1 MVTNWASMVEGTKV
15 SKFYWAAEKVT
26 NNKSGSGWIF
36 DPPEYVADGLNGKP
50 AIKSKNANHA
60 AVNGVY
66 ETGSA
71 LVADTQTTTK
81 TFFMVGN
88 VISHPYY
95 SSGIFGN
102 YAKDEGYRFNNP
114 ESNNML
120 SIMANDCSFL
130 RCGDIFRLN
139 GENGSYPAH
148 NMASYSRHLTLGEPF
163 VMSFVKYSTVHATGY
178 NSFPGYYINR
188 SPEMLVSEVIAYDRV
203 LSETEILEIERY
215 LMAKWI
221 DNEEPIPPRN
231 ETILGEGS
239 TITIAAENGEV
250 GKLTVKGDL
259 DLGDVSFN
267 LVDTKHLS
275 SADRRTVVEV
285 CGELSGQIGEVGRD
299 DAGNWK
305 LELSGSDIL
314 LVKPGFFLLMR

>member
-1 MVTNWASMVEGTKV
+1 
-15 SKFYWAAEKVT
+15 
-26 NNKSGSGWIF
+26 
-36 DPPEYVADGLNGKP
+36 
-50 AIKSKNANHA
+50 
-60 AVNGVY
+60 
-66 ETGSA
+66 
-71 LVADTQTTTK
+71 
-81 TFFMVGN
+81 
-88 VISHPYY
+88 
-95 SSGIFGN
+95 
-102 YAKDEGYRFNNP
+102 
-114 ESNNML
+114 
-120 SIMANDCSFL
+120 
-130 RCGDIFRLN
+130 
-139 GENGSYPAH
+139 
-148 NMASYSRHLTLGEPF
+148 
-163 VMSFVKYSTVHATGY
+163 MSFVKYSTVHATGY

-221 DNEEPIPPRN
+221 DNEGEIPPRN
-231 ETILGEGS
+231 ETVFGEGS

-267 LVDTKHLS
+267 LVGTKHLS

-314 LVKPGFFLLMR
+314 LFKPGFFLLMR